1 MTMHLVGPALTSLNT
16 RKRKNTKW
24 KSAEHKRQAER
35 NAALQAEIRA
45 EFAPST
51 VKRNKIKSVRMVN
64 NSIPSDRS
72 SRRYASHSESGMEIG
87 NTARRE
93 TQQYN
98 GERQLLGIAVMHKS
112 VLVPVFSQTEA
123 VEISRMRR
131 G

>member
-16 RKRKNTKW
+16 RKRKNVKW
-24 KSAEHKRQAER
+24 KSASHKRQAEQ
-35 NAALQAEIRA
+35 NAALQAQIRA
-45 EFAPST
+45 EFSSA
-51 VKRNKIKSVRMVN
+51 NKKTKPITKKTRLVPDVPAERSVRQ
-64 NSIPSDRS
+64 
-72 SRRYASHSESGMEIG
+72 YASHSESGMEVG

>member
-1 MTMHLVGPALTSLNT
+1 MHLVGPQLTSLNT

-24 KSAEHKRQAER
+24 KSADHKRKAEAAARLKAQIDLEYAPTKIKRKTVSNDTVRLTVPAER
-35 NAALQAEIRA
+35 
-45 EFAPST
+45 
-51 VKRNKIKSVRMVN
+51 SVRQ
-64 NSIPSDRS
+64 
-72 SRRYASHSESGMEIG
+72 YASRSESGMEIG

-93 TQQYN
+93 TLQYS

-123 VEISRMRR
+123 VEIARMRR